1 MLWALER
8 KRVKSADCVLYCDFP
23 TGTDEFATAV
33 KAASDIGVL
42 LWEDPAGLKLAVSK
56 SGHDRMKEVF
66 KAMRSG
72 LSGNVSSGLKI
83 AMRRG

>member
-1 MLWALER
+1 MAFYSGR
-8 KRVKSADCVLYCDFP
+8 IRR
-23 TGTDEFATAV
+23 GM
-33 KAASDIGVL
+33 
-42 LWEDPAGLKLAVSK
+42 KLAVSK